1 MEKTPGKGKLFV
13 VIGLILS
20 ASLLAF
26 FGFRFFAGSKTNVQN
41 ETFNHSISSAQ
52 AFILPLSQ
60 ATYMPMRDF
69 GVDDLSLGAK
79 AAGLYDVRSERF
91 LFSKNIDLVLPIAS
105 ITKLM
110 LAVVIMENLPLS
122 EVYSV
127 AAEDINVDGK
137 GADLDKGE
145 EIIGSDLFKILLI
158 KSSNDA
164 ALVFERN
171 AKRGGVNLVA
181 KMNNKAKMIG
191 MTQTKFADTAGL
203 DDAGTFSTIS
213 DLVKLVRYV
222 GKYPVIWEI
231 LKTKSLDVRSINGGT
246 HHLINTNQLLD
257 KIPGVI
263 GGKTG
268 FTDGAGETMV
278 LEVYHNQ
285 NRDML
290 ISVILGSLNRFA
302 ETARLIE
309 WGKNAYKWSEQE

>member
-1 MEKTPGKGKLFV
+1 
-13 VIGLILS
+13 
-20 ASLLAF
+20 
-26 FGFRFFAGSKTNVQN
+26 
-41 ETFNHSISSAQ
+41 
-52 AFILPLSQ
+52 
-60 ATYMPMRDF
+60 
-69 GVDDLSLGAK
+69 
-79 AAGLYDVRSERF
+79 
-91 LFSKNIDLVLPIAS
+91 
-105 ITKLM
+105 
-110 LAVVIMENLPLS
+110 
-122 EVYSV
+122 
-127 AAEDINVDGK
+127 
-137 GADLDKGE
+137 
-145 EIIGSDLFKILLI
+145 
-158 KSSNDA
+158 
-164 ALVFERN
+164 
-171 AKRGGVNLVA
+171 
-181 KMNNKAKMIG
+181 
-191 MTQTKFADTAGL
+191 
-203 DDAGTFSTIS
+203 
-213 DLVKLVRYV
+213 VRYV